1 MKLILIFTT
10 LLFFFWKNSIYQKNY
25 KNAEECI
32 LDRILFAKTTEASVA
47 IIEACKNLYPTASK
61 TTQSPQTI
69 DKKKIEKDIQTL
81 GEIFELLKTELNKL
95 SK

>member
-10 LLFFFWKNSIYQKNY
+10 LLFFFSNNSFSQKNY

-32 LDRILFAKTTEASVA
+32 LDRIPFAKTTEASVA

-69 DKKKIEKDIQTL
+69 DKKKIEQDINVTSHIIKL
-81 GEIFELLKTELNKL
+81 KFGNTDGE
-95 SK
+95 

>member
-10 LLFFFWKNSIYQKNY
+10 LLFFFSNNSFSQKNY

-32 LDRILFAKTTEASVA
+32 LDRIPLAKTTEASVA

-61 TTQSPQTI
+61 TTQSSQTI
-69 DKKKIEKDIQTL
+69 DKKKIEQDIKTL
-81 GEIFELLKTELNKL
+81 GEIMELLKTELNKL